1 VSVEVYA
8 VGLVCASACAP
19 VDATCEEIE
28 AAVNL
33 EHPTG
38 ISSQWRIAEDK
49 QFSSGQP
56 MPCPCESN
64 DDRQHW
70 LLNC

>member
-1 VSVEVYA
+1 MIQPYA

-19 VDATCEEIE
+19 SEATREEIE
-28 AAVNL
+28 AAVNAS
-33 EHPTG
+33 HPTG
-38 ISSQWRIAEDK
+38 ISSRWHISEDK
-49 QFSSGQP
+49 EFSGGQP

-64 DDRQHW
+64 PDRLHW